1 MRAVAVLTALV
12 LLLAPLAG
20 AQGDDSSGS
29 SSSES
34 RSSSSSSSTSSS
46 SGPRPDD
53 RELDNRTDDGPE
65 DEPDDE
71 VQCPSDRRPATPA
84 ESRAC
89 FCRENADRPV
99 CGGDEAPSDDEAAG
113 EWRRWCRD
121 EAREDAQRE
130 RCRRAVADFAQE
142 SPGSHITF
150 QVDAANRTLLQY
162 RIDGALALEAIA
174 FDTGSDNLTV
184 QRAGSSLRIGDGDS
198 ELVLHDTP
206 TGLVRFKGDDGS
218 LTLRLPASAGIVAD
232 AEGTTARIAYDDGRV
247 GHIRAGNA
255 TWLDERTVLVAG
267 FAAFLLPPAQPQAV
281 ADSAGDGDSDHE
293 EAEEADEEVGRAIGT
308 RKVGAEISVSAPAPA
323 AASLLAGE
331 DDGTVEVL
339 AYDDVDVEVNVPSA
353 AATPDAPIRVKVSAE
368 LDEGRTIVLNLD
380 ESVLES
386 AKANA
391 LVLRYYDLYEQPD
404 GTEVQT
410 EVLFLE
416 ADGGLQDILDPTDD
430 SGQPEYWVVEDAN
443 GVQVLV
449 SVPHW
454 SAHAI
459 TIGSLL
465 ASHPNV
471 LVGILVGLSGTAVAA
486 AAMLWPRRRDDE

>member
-12 LLLAPLAG
+12 LLLAPLAA
-20 AQGDDSSGS
+20 AQGDSDPSG
-29 SSSES
+29 
-34 RSSSSSSSTSSS
+34 SSSSSSSSSS
-46 SGPRPDD
+46 PSTGPSDGGS
-53 RELDNRTDDGPE
+53 NATDDSE
-65 DEPDDE
+65 DGADE
-71 VQCPSDRRPATPA
+71 VPCPSDRRPSTPA
-84 ESRAC
+84 EQRAC

-99 CGGDEAPSDDEAAG
+99 CGGDEGPSDEEAAG
-113 EWRRWCRD
+113 EWRRWCRA

-130 RCRRAVADFAQE
+130 RCRSAVSEFG
-142 SPGSHITF
+142 GSDGRHVAF
-150 QVDAANRTLLQY
+150 GVDAPNRTLLAY
-162 RIDGALALEAIA
+162 RIDGSLALEAIA

-184 QRAGSSLRIGDGDS
+184 HRAGSSLRLGDLDT
-198 ELVLHDTP
+198 ELVLHDDP

-218 LTLRLPASAGIVAD
+218 ITLRLPASA
-232 AEGTTARIAYDDGRV
+232 RIATDADGTSARVTYEDGRV
-247 GHIRAGNA
+247 GHVRAGNA
-255 TWLDERTVLVAG
+255 TWLDDHTVLAAG
-267 FAAFLLPPAQPQAV
+267 FAAFLLPPAEPRSA
-281 ADSAGDGDSDHE
+281 ANSAGDGASDDDGDDTDAQ
-293 EAEEADEEVGRAIGT
+293 EAEEEVGRAIGS
-308 RKVGAEISVSAPAPA
+308 RKVGAEISVSGPAPA
-323 AASLLAGE
+323 AASMLAGE
-331 DDGTVEVL
+331 GDGTVEVL

-386 AKANA
+386 AKARA

-410 EVLFLE
+410 EVLFLQ

-465 ASHPNV
+465 AQNPSV
-471 LVGILVGLSGTAVAA
+471 LFGILVGLSGTAVAT
-486 AAMLWPRRRDDE
+486 AAMLWPRRRLDE